1 MMAKPSVRS
10 VFLFASRHET
20 MNRNISIH
28 TPHGTLHGQLE
39 LPENPRGLILLAR
52 AHHAP
57 VDAVI
62 AAGFVTDDYA
72 TLTMEL
78 LSSQEAQFVDAT
90 QNVPRL
96 TQRLLDILDLIRQDG
111 DMQDLPLAIYATG
124 DSCPAALR
132 ATAQRDTQVQALGC
146 HGGLIDRAGLQA
158 LKLMVG
164 PLLSIFDD
172 DDDIGKTAFERAA
185 SHLACTH
192 QMHVLKISEDPVSVA
207 ASWFSR
213 NLAR

>member
-1 MMAKPSVRS
+1 
-10 VFLFASRHET
+10 
-20 MNRNISIH
+20 MNRSLSIH
-28 TPHGTLHGQLE
+28 TPHGPLHGQLE
-39 LPENPRGLILLAR
+39 LPESPRGLVLLAR

-62 AAGFVTDDYA
+62 AASFIADDYA

-96 TQRLLDILDLIRQDG
+96 TQRLLDVLDLIRQDG

-132 ATAQRDTQVQALGC
+132 AAAQRDTQVQALAC

-158 LKLMVG
+158 LKLMVA
-164 PLLSIFDD
+164 PLLSIFDED
-172 DDDIGKTAFERAA
+172 DDLGKIAFQRAA
-185 SHLACTH
+185 SYLGCPH
-192 QMHVLKISEDPVSVA
+192 QMHVLKIGEDPVSA
-207 ASWFSR
+207 AANWFSSH
-213 NLAR
+213 LAP